1 MSPALSFG
9 FRGSFAASSRALSFF
24 FFFLS
29 FSPPSPLLY
38 SQPPQFYSA
47 TSTPKQGSCRGG
59 KFKTRPGF
67 LYRSSFFFSCLHR
80 LLQGRVLQRG
90 KARIR
95 RFFFLTPSILRFIRT
110 CTIALSLLS
119 PPPKKRKTKAVSSL
133 LQLSWLEGGLL
144 CCWEKKKSSQ
154 NL

>member
-1 MSPALSFG
+1 MRPPQG
-9 FRGSFAASSRALSFF
+9 PCLSFF
-24 FFFLS
+24 FFYLS
-29 FSPPSPLLY
+29 LLLLLFYTPNLPSSTPRP
-38 SQPPQFYSA
+38 PPQSKGLAEEGSSKRGQGFY
-47 TSTPKQGSCRGG
+47 TVP
-59 KFKTRPGF
+59 P
-67 LYRSSFFFSCLHR
+67 FFFSCLHR

-90 KARIR
+90 NARIR